1 MKKILLLYVILKDTS
16 NSMRL
21 FLLLFTGL
29 SILSFGQ
36 SKRDKELVKQVDKI
50 ISASYKNFAPGCAVL
65 IAKKG
70 EVLFEKG
77 FGSANLELNV
87 SMKPE
92 MVFRIGSITKQF
104 TAMAV
109 LQLADKGQI
118 ALTDSIQKFIKDFRF
133 KGKTI
138 TIENLLT
145 HTSGIKGYEQIDA
158 KVPNAM
164 RIDFSPKNIIDSL
177 NKLSLEFD
185 PNTRY
190 NYSNSNYFLLG
201 YIIEQVSGKS
211 YQQYLKEHILDPA
224 GLSST
229 FYENQTHLIPNR
241 ANGYSFSDGKYWNAD
256 FISMALVYSAGALRS
271 NVSDLYKWH
280 KALYEGKIVKKETF
294 LKAIQPYKLAD
305 GRQIDY
311 GYGFFNKTENGI
323 NSIGHGGAIDGFR
336 AIEMYYPA
344 QDIFI
349 TLLCNSE
356 TDNFERFF
364 ESISNLVLRN
374 PTKSSYQ
381 DLKISD
387 TILDSYIGSYKFQE
401 DTAQFIKIYKK
412 DGRLYGELS
421 NGSGSNMALLAQSET
436 FFYLPDVR
444 RIPTTIEFIK
454 KYGEVT
460 GLYWTQE
467 KKNEAFLSAITIKDN
482 EFKEIKLSGEKLDSY
497 VGTYKN
503 DKYNVSIKIYRANG
517 RIYGDLSN
525 GTGSNM
531 VFMALTD
538 TKFFLPDIQRIKTMA
553 DFVKEN
559 GKVTKVILTQE
570 QPVEFIKVE

>member
-1 MKKILLLYVILKDTS
+1 MK
-16 NSMRL
+16 L
-21 FLLLFTGL
+21 FLFILFTGL
-29 SILSFGQ
+29 STLSFGQ
-36 SKRDKELVKQVDKI
+36 SKLDKSLVKQIDKSVSDNYI
-50 ISASYKNFAPGCAVL
+50 NYTPGCAVL
-65 IAKKG
+65 ITKKG
-70 EVLFEKG
+70 EVLLEKG
-77 FGSANLELNV
+77 YGTANIELNV
-87 SMKPE
+87 PMKSE

-104 TAMAV
+104 TAMAI
-109 LQLADKGQI
+109 LQLVDKGQI
-118 ALTDSIQKFIKDFRF
+118 ALTDSIQKFIQDFHF

-145 HTSGIKGYEQIDA
+145 HTSGIKGYEQIDT
-158 KVPNAM
+158 KIPNVM
-164 RIDFSPKNIIDSL
+164 RIDFSPKTIIDSL
-177 NKLSLEFD
+177 DKLSLEFD

-211 YQQYLKEHILDPA
+211 YQQYIKENIIEPA
-224 GLSST
+224 GLTST
-229 FYENQTHLIPNR
+229 FYESQTELIPNR
-241 ANGYSFSDGKYWNAD
+241 ANGYSSSDGKYWNAD

-271 NVSDLYKWH
+271 NCSDLYKWH

-294 LKAIQPYKLAD
+294 LKAIQPYKLVE
-305 GRQIDY
+305 GKQNDY

-344 QDIFI
+344 EDIFI
-349 TLLCNSE
+349 SLLCNSE
-356 TDNFERFF
+356 TDNFEKFF
-364 ESISNLVLRN
+364 ESITNLVLKN
-374 PTKSSYQ
+374 PNKSSYKEV
-381 DLKISD
+381 KISE
-387 TILDSYIGSYKFQE
+387 TILDSYIGSFKFQE
-401 DTAQFIKIYKK
+401 DTTQFIKIYKK
-412 DGRLYGELS
+412 EGRLYGELS

-467 KKNEAFLSAITIKDN
+467 KKNEAFLSTVIKKDN
-482 EFKEIKLSGEKLDSY
+482 DYKEIQLSVKTLDNY
-497 VGTYKN
+497 LGTYKN
-503 DKYNVSIKIYRANG
+503 DKYNVSLKIYRANG

-531 VFMALTD
+531 MFMALSE
-538 TKFFLPDIQRIKTMA
+538 TKFFLPDIERVKTMA

-570 QPVEFIKVE
+570 QPIEFVKVE

>member
-1 MKKILLLYVILKDTS
+1 MKLY
-16 NSMRL
+16 L
-21 FLLLFTGL
+21 FILFTGL
-29 SILSFGQ
+29 STLLFGQ
-36 SKRDKELVKQVDKI
+36 SKQDKELVKQIDKS
-50 ISASYKNFAPGCAVL
+50 ISNDYRNYAPGCAVL
-65 IAKKG
+65 IAKKD
-70 EVLFEKG
+70 EVLLERG
-77 FGSANLELNV
+77 YGTANIELNV
-87 SMKPE
+87 PMKSE

-104 TAMAV
+104 TAMAI

-118 ALTDSIQKFIKDFRF
+118 ALTDSVQKFIKDFHF

-145 HTSGIKGYEQIDA
+145 HTSGIKGYEQIDP

-164 RIDFSPKNIIDSL
+164 RIDFSPKTVIDSL
-177 NKLSLEFD
+177 DKLSLEFD

-211 YQQYLKEHILDPA
+211 YQQYIKENIIEPA

-229 FYENQTHLIPNR
+229 FYESQTELIPKR
-241 ANGYSFSDGKYWNAD
+241 VNGYSSTDGKYWNAD

-294 LKAIQPYKLAD
+294 LKAIQPHKLVE
-305 GRQIDY
+305 GKPIDY

-323 NSIGHGGAIDGFR
+323 NSIGHAGAIDGFR
-336 AIEMYYPA
+336 AIEMYYPE
-344 QDIFI
+344 QEIYI

-356 TDNFERFF
+356 TDIFDRFF
-364 ESISNLVLRN
+364 QSISNSTL
-374 PTKSSYQ
+374 
-381 DLKISD
+381 
-387 TILDSYIGSYKFQE
+387 G
-401 DTAQFIKIYKK
+401 IK
-412 DGRLYGELS
+412 
-421 NGSGSNMALLAQSET
+421 A
-436 FFYLPDVR
+436 
-444 RIPTTIEFIK
+444 
-454 KYGEVT
+454 
-460 GLYWTQE
+460 
-467 KKNEAFLSAITIKDN
+467 DN
-482 EFKEIKLSGEKLDSY
+482 EVKEIKLSGEILESY

-525 GTGSNM
+525 GTGSYLM
-531 VFMALTD
+531 FLALTD
-538 TKFFLPDIQRIKTMA
+538 TKFILSEIQREKTIA

-559 GKVTKVILTQE
+559 GKVTKVILTHE
-570 QPVEFIKVE
+570 EPVEFTKIE

>member
-1 MKKILLLYVILKDTS
+1 M
-16 NSMRL
+16 
-21 FLLLFTGL
+21 
-29 SILSFGQ
+29 Q
-36 SKRDKELVKQVDKI
+36 DKELVKQIDKS
-50 ISASYKNFAPGCAVL
+50 ISDNYKNYTPGCAVL

-70 EVLFEKG
+70 EVLLEKG
-77 FGSANLELNV
+77 YGTANIELSV
-87 SMKPE
+87 PMKSD

-104 TAMAV
+104 TAMAI

-118 ALTDSIQKFIKDFRF
+118 ALTDSIQKFIKDFHF

-145 HTSGIKGYEQIDA
+145 HTSGIKGYEQIDP

-164 RIDFSPKNIIDSL
+164 RIDFSPKTVIDSL
-177 NKLSLEFD
+177 DKLSLEFD

-211 YQQYLKEHILDPA
+211 YHQYIKENIIEPA
-224 GLSST
+224 ELSST
-229 FYENQTHLIPNR
+229 FYESQTHLIPNR
-241 ANGYSFSDGKYWNAD
+241 ANGYSLSDGKYWNAD

-294 LKAIQPYKLAD
+294 LKAIQPYKLVD
-305 GRQIDY
+305 GKQIDY

-336 AIEMYYPA
+336 AIEMYYPE
-344 QDIFI
+344 QEIYI

-356 TDNFERFF
+356 TDIFERFF
-364 ESISNLVLRN
+364 QSISN
-374 PTKSSYQ
+374 
-381 DLKISD
+381 I
-387 TILDSYIGSYKFQE
+387 ILG
-401 DTAQFIKIYKK
+401 IK
-412 DGRLYGELS
+412 
-421 NGSGSNMALLAQSET
+421 A
-436 FFYLPDVR
+436 
-444 RIPTTIEFIK
+444 
-454 KYGEVT
+454 
-460 GLYWTQE
+460 
-467 KKNEAFLSAITIKDN
+467 DN
-482 EFKEIKLSGEKLDSY
+482 EVKEIKLSGEILESY

-525 GTGSNM
+525 GTGSYLM
-531 VFMALTD
+531 FLALTD
-538 TKFFLPDIQRIKTMA
+538 TKFFLPDIQRVKTIA

-570 QPVEFIKVE
+570 EPVEFTKIE

>member
-1 MKKILLLYVILKDTS
+1 MAKKITFLKI
-16 NSMRL
+16 
-21 FLLLFTGL
+21 
-29 SILSFGQ
+29 SILCIAAFLNAGCFAQ
-36 SKRDKELVKQVDKI
+36 NKEDKALIKQIDNS
-50 ISASYKNFAPGCAVL
+50 ISDHYKNYTPGCAVL

-70 EVLFEKG
+70 AVLLEKG
-77 FGSANLELNV
+77 YGTANIELNV
-87 SMKPE
+87 PMKPE

-109 LQLADKGQI
+109 LQLVEKGQI
-118 ALTDSIQKFIKDFRF
+118 RLTDSIQKFIKDFHF

-158 KVPNAM
+158 KIPNAM
-164 RIDFSPKNIIDSL
+164 RIDFSPKTIIDSL
-177 NKLSLEFD
+177 DKLSLEFD

-211 YQQYLKEHILDPA
+211 YQKYINENIIEPA

-229 FYENQTHLIPNR
+229 FYESQTQLITNR
-241 ANGYSFSDGKYWNAD
+241 TNGYTLSDGKYWNAD
-256 FISMALVYSAGALRS
+256 FISMALIYSAGALRS

-280 KALYEGKIVKKETF
+280 KALYEGKIVKRETF

-311 GYGFFNKTENGI
+311 CYGFFNKIENGI

-336 AIEMYYPA
+336 AIELYYPA
-344 QDIFI
+344 EDIFI
-349 TLLCNSE
+349 TLLCNSD

-364 ESISNLVLRN
+364 EGISNLVLKN
-374 PTKSSYQ
+374 PNKTSYK
-381 DLKISD
+381 DLKIND
-387 TILDSYIGSYKFQE
+387 TILYSYIGKYKFQE

-421 NGSGSNMALLAQSET
+421 NGSGSNMALLAQSEN

-454 KYGEVT
+454 KYGVVT

-467 KKNEAFLSAITIKDN
+467 KKNEAFLSTITKKDN
-482 EFKEIKLSGEKLDSY
+482 DFKEIQLSGKTLDSY

-531 VFMALTD
+531 VFLALTE
-538 TKFFLPDIQRIKTMA
+538 TQFFLPDIKRVKTMA

-559 GKVTKVILTQE
+559 GKVTKLILTQE
-570 QPVEFIKVE
+570 QPVEFTKIE